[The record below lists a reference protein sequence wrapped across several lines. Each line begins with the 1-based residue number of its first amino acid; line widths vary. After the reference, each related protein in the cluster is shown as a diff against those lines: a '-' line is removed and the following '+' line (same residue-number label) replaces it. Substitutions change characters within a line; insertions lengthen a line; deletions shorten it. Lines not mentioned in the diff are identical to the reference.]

1 MFWGSKSCMSTV
13 HRGKTTSLKSLSTK
27 RRWSQDKSLKTWDLL
42 TIITEEMMARISK
55 SNP

>member
-13 HRGKTTSLKSLSTK
+13 HRGKITSLKSLSTK